1 MPKKNKN
8 KEPILVCLPLVFS
21 VAKQNRRKKET
32 WGSRSRGLEGGGSE
46 RALMRQRKGTRI
58 AMAATNGCQFC
69 DLLTKRPSGSPRQGN
84 RTLSTIPHIS
94 HSTKTITSIIT
105 ASRERERERER
116 ERYMV
121 YIYIYIHDSLRN
133 RISPFQKKRRKNKQ
147 ADSQTDRERERE
159 RERERDIIIIFFFLF
174 LGKKRLVEGPMKSL
188 APERGNHF

>member
-1 MPKKNKN
+1 
-8 KEPILVCLPLVFS
+8 V
-21 VAKQNRRKKET
+21 
-32 WGSRSRGLEGGGSE
+32 EGGGSE
-46 RALMRQRKGTRI
+46 RAQMRQRKGTRI

-116 ERYMV
+116 YDM
-121 YIYIYIHDSLRN
+121 YIYI
-133 RISPFQKKRRKNKQ
+133 F
-147 ADSQTDRERERE
+147 
-159 RERERDIIIIFFFLF
+159 IFFFFFFF
-174 LGKKRLVEGPMKSL
+174 LLRKKRLVEGTMKSL

>member
-1 MPKKNKN
+1 
-8 KEPILVCLPLVFS
+8 
-21 VAKQNRRKKET
+21 
-32 WGSRSRGLEGGGSE
+32 LEGGGSE

-116 ERYMV
+116 DTW
-121 YIYIYIHDSLRN
+121 YIYIYMHDSLRN

-159 RERERDIIIIFFFLF
+159 RERYYYYFFLF
-174 LGKKRLVEGPMKSL
+174 FFWGRSGWL
-188 APERGNHF
+188 RGR